1 MILVVS
7 GEDRLKCFLGA
18 DLAEENLTGASLAR
32 VNLTGAS
39 LGGANLHTP

>member
-18 DLAEENLTGASLAR
+18 DLAEENLTGASLGGA
-32 VNLTGAS
+32 NLS
-39 LGGANLHTP
+39 GANLHTP